1 MSVNFIG
8 MVTTHKNSE
17 IHPSVGP
24 AIDTDYLLRL
34 RAPTKRPAL
43 TGCWCRIIPTARMP
57 SSPSRK

>member
-24 AIDTDYLLRL
+24 AIDTDYLLRFA
-34 RAPTKRPAL
+34 RAHEEA
-43 TGCWCRIIPTARMP
+43 GFDNHHQSHSAIDP
-57 SSPSRK
+57 SGI